1 MANTIVLTPS
11 ISADNETLTATDGT
25 TYSNP
30 VRSACGVFV
39 KIYKVDY
46 RGSEEPLSTSSSD
59 PETDSVFTTDY
70 TLDGHFRFKYV
81 AVPDYVGGTT
91 YSIYQASF
99 DPSTNKVYR
108 SKVNGN
114 VGQLLTDIA
123 YWEEISDPVTLA
135 NNKGTATEST
145 NIDSLVANKIFNNL
159 TIVKRNQS
167 AIDAS
172 VEQDLDAERNK
183 DVDKFRLL
191 DIFVEGLSAA
201 DTYQEYTKGERIAR
215 RAEAL

>member
-11 ISADNETLTATDGT
+11 ISSDNETLTVTDGT
-25 TYSNP
+25 TYTNP
-30 VRSACGVFV
+30 TRSGCGVFV
-39 KIYKVDY
+39 KIYKVDF

-59 PETDSVFTTDY
+59 PETDSVFTTEY
-70 TLDGHFRFKYV
+70 TVDGHYRFKYV
-81 AVPDYVGGTT
+81 AVPDYAGGTT

-99 DPSTNKVYR
+99 DPSNNKVYR
-108 SKVNGN
+108 SKSNGN
-114 VGQLLTDIA
+114 VGQSLVNTT
-123 YWEEISDPVTLA
+123 YWEEIPDPVTLA
-135 NNKGTATEST
+135 NNKSTATEST

-159 TIVKRNQS
+159 TVIKRNEA

-183 DVDKFRLL
+183 DVDRFRLL

-201 DTYQEYTKGERIAR
+201 DTYQDYTKGERIAR